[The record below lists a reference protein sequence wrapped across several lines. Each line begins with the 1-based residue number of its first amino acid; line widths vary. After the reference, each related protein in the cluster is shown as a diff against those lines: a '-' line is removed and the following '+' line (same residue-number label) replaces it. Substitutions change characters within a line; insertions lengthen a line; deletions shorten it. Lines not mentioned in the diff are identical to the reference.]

1 MRRLLV
7 RLACPW
13 VFRSP
18 EAHARHLRGLAAT
31 EQGSYFSLQWAAQR
45 SPSLE
50 RQALYLRHASDEAR
64 HAQIFWGRAEAL
76 EPPTGPLFADAED
89 LYASLGEVGFVAFVH
104 HAEKRGREQFEIYAD
119 YFGRKSAPLDA
130 KLFSAVTADERHHER
145 YSLKLLVELT
155 GSEDAARRSLR
166 RVRLWEAFR
175 LWKRSGQ
182 TLAGALYALLIWG
195 LFPILFP
202 YSLVARLALPARSGF
217 LSRSSPGEHSPEE
230 GRG

>member
-1 MRRLLV
+1 
-7 RLACPW
+7 
-13 VFRSP
+13 
-18 EAHARHLRGLAAT
+18 LAAT

-89 LYASLGEVGFVAFVH
+89 LYESLGEVGFVAFVH
-104 HAEKRGREQFEIYAD
+104 HAERRGREQFEIYAD
-119 YFGRKSAPLDA
+119 YFGRKSALEDA
-130 KLFSAVTADERHHER
+130 QLFSNVTADERHHES
-145 YSLKLLVELT
+145 YSFKLLVELS
-155 GSEDAARRSLR
+155 GSESAARRSLR
-166 RVRLWEAFR
+166 RVRLWEGFR

-202 YSLVARLALPARSGF
+202 YALLARVFLRARSGF
-217 LSRSSPGEHSPEE
+217 LPRTSTREHLSEE